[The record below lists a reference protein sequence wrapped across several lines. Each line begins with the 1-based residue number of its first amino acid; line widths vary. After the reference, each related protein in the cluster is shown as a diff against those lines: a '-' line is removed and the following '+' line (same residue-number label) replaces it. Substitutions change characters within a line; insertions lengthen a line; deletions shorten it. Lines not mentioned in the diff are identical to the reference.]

1 MLHKLAT
8 CLPHVTHF
16 PASKNGILRIK
27 GYWNKIVSSRQIP
40 YQRRMQNPVKH
51 LKIEFFAKVF
61 NGFEPVNYFPR
72 ECAPVWIR

>member
-8 CLPHVTHF
+8 CLPHVIHF
-16 PASKNGILRIK
+16 PASKNGILRIE
-27 GYWNKIVSSRQIP
+27 GYRNKIVSSRQIP

-51 LKIEFFAKVF
+51 LKIEFFAEVF

-72 ECAPVWIR
+72 ECATVWIR